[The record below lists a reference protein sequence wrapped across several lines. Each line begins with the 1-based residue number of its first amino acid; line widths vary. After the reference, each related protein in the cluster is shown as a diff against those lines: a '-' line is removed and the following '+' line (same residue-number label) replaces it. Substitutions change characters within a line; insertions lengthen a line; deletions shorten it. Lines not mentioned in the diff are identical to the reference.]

1 MKNLRIEQTN
11 EMILD
16 KFGMGIVEF
25 LISQTHL
32 ASRLNSAKSE
42 TIKRNPGY
50 SNGDIAK
57 AYIGLL
63 CLGKNKFAEIE
74 PLRSDYDFR
83 TFLKLERVPSPA
95 VLEHRLD
102 EAALSEEWKQIILE
116 ESLHLLRKAGAPIN
130 PVTIQGKSFIPVDV
144 AMPFAFIGKEGYCL
158 SFGQETSVSVRAA
171 EQLAEGAFLWRFE
184 AKEGSEIAAKLL
196 DLHIDVV
203 MKLQTDAG
211 TWVETAR
218 KHGTCSSEWEGKN
231 VYFGSVAETNTT
243 AGAKKPAYYVF
254 KLTETTIDK
263 NGQILLIPE
272 YEADVYMTTLDI
284 PPEAVPRLYDEHRKV
299 CKSLRRE
306 FMSDLGFKQL
316 PSRNQKT
323 NELAL
328 HFGIYA
334 YNLLRFAGQGKAR
347 LKRIRETIRDLPK
360 MVIKEVE
367 AEE

>member
-83 TFLKLERVPSPA
+83 PFLKLERVPSPA

-158 SFGQETSVSVRAA
+158 SFGQETSVSGRAA
-171 EQLAEGAFLWRFE
+171 EQLAEGAFLWRLE

-196 DLHIDVV
+196 DLNIDFV
-203 MKLQTDAG
+203 MKLQTDAS

-218 KHGTCSSEWEGKN
+218 KHGTCSSEREGKN

-254 KLTETTIDK
+254 KLIETTIDK

>member
-171 EQLAEGAFLWRFE
+171 EQLAEGAFLWRLE

-196 DLHIDVV
+196 DLNIDFV
-203 MKLQTDAG
+203 MKLQTDAS

-218 KHGTCSSEWEGKN
+218 KHGTCSSEREGKN

-254 KLTETTIDK
+254 KLIETTIDK

-347 LKRIRETIRDLPK
+347 MKRIRETIRDLPK

>member
-95 VLEHRLD
+95 VFEHRLD

-171 EQLAEGAFLWRFE
+171 EQLAEGAFLWRLE

-196 DLHIDVV
+196 DLHIDFV
-203 MKLQTDAG
+203 MKLQTDAS

-218 KHGTCSSEWEGKN
+218 KHGTCSSEREGKN

-347 LKRIRETIRDLPK
+347 MKRIRETIRDLPK

>member
-171 EQLAEGAFLWRFE
+171 EQLAEGAFLWRLE

-196 DLHIDVV
+196 DLNIDFV
-203 MKLQTDAG
+203 MKLQTDAS

-218 KHGTCSSEWEGKN
+218 KHGTCSSEREGKN

-334 YNLLRFAGQGKAR
+334 YNLLRFVGQGKAR
-347 LKRIRETIRDLPK
+347 MKRIRETIRDLPK

>member
-1 MKNLRIEQTN
+1 MKNLRIEQTS
-11 EMILD
+11 ERISD
-16 KFGMGIVEF
+16 QFGMGIVEF

-57 AYIGLL
+57 SYIGLL

-74 PLRSDYDFR
+74 PLRSDCDFR

-102 EAALSEEWKQIILE
+102 EAALSEEWKQIILD

-144 AMPFAFIGKEGYCL
+144 SKPFAFIGKEGYCL
-158 SFGQETSVSVRAA
+158 SFGQETSVTIRAA
-171 EQLAEGAFLWRFE
+171 EQLAEAAFPL
-184 AKEGSEIAAKLL
+184 AARGKRRIRN
-196 DLHIDVV
+196 DGKIVDRNIDFVI
-203 MKLQTDAG
+203 KLQTDAG
-211 TWVETAR
+211 TWMETAR
-218 KHGTCSSEWEGKN
+218 KYGTCSTEREGKN
-231 VYFGSVAETNTT
+231 VYFGSVAEPITA

-254 KLTETTIDK
+254 KLIETTIDK

-272 YEADVYMTTLDI
+272 YEADVYMTTLDT
-284 PPEAVPRLYDEHRKV
+284 PPEAVPRLYGEHLKA

-306 FMSDLGFKQL
+306 FMFDLGFKQP
-316 PSRNQKT
+316 PSRNKKT
-323 NELAL
+323 NALAL

-334 YNLLRFAGQGKAR
+334 YNLLRFAGQGKIRA
-347 LKRIRETIRDLPK
+347 KRIRDAIRELPN

-367 AEE
+367 E

>member
-83 TFLKLERVPSPA
+83 PFLKLERVPSPA

-171 EQLAEGAFLWRFE
+171 EQLAEGAFLWRLE

-196 DLHIDVV
+196 DLNIDFV
-203 MKLQTDAG
+203 MKLQTDAS

-218 KHGTCSSEWEGKN
+218 KHGTCSSEREGKN

-254 KLTETTIDK
+254 KLIETTIDK

>member
-83 TFLKLERVPSPA
+83 PFLKLERVPSPA

-171 EQLAEGAFLWRFE
+171 EQLAEGAFLWRLE

-196 DLHIDVV
+196 DLHIDFV
-203 MKLQTDAG
+203 MKLQTDAS

-218 KHGTCSSEWEGKN
+218 KHGTCSSEREGKN
-231 VYFGSVAETNTT
+231 VYFGSVAEPITA

-254 KLTETTIDK
+254 KLIETTIDK

-299 CKSLRRE
+299 CKSLIRE
-306 FMSDLGFKQL
+306 FRFDLGFKQL
-316 PSRNQKT
+316 PSRNKKT
-323 NELAL
+323 NALAL

-347 LKRIRETIRDLPK
+347 MKRIRETIRDLPK

>member
-1 MKNLRIEQTN
+1 M
-11 EMILD
+11 
-16 KFGMGIVEF
+16 
-25 LISQTHL
+25 
-32 ASRLNSAKSE
+32 
-42 TIKRNPGY
+42 
-50 SNGDIAK
+50 
-57 AYIGLL
+57 
-63 CLGKNKFAEIE
+63 
-74 PLRSDYDFR
+74 
-83 TFLKLERVPSPA
+83 
-95 VLEHRLD
+95 EHRLD

-171 EQLAEGAFLWRFE
+171 EQLAEGAFLWRLE

-196 DLHIDVV
+196 DLHIDFV
-203 MKLQTDAG
+203 MKLQTDAS

-218 KHGTCSSEWEGKN
+218 KHGTCSSEREGKN

-254 KLTETTIDK
+254 KLIETTIDK

-299 CKSLRRE
+299 CKSLIRE
-306 FMSDLGFKQL
+306 FRFDLGFKQL
-316 PSRNQKT
+316 PSRNKKT

-347 LKRIRETIRDLPK
+347 MKRIRETIRDLPK

>member
-83 TFLKLERVPSPA
+83 PFLKLERVPSPA

-171 EQLAEGAFLWRFE
+171 EQLAEGAFLWRLE

-196 DLHIDVV
+196 DLHIDFV
-203 MKLQTDAG
+203 MKLQTDAS

-218 KHGTCSSEWEGKN
+218 KHGTCSSEREGKN

-254 KLTETTIDK
+254 KLIETTIDK

-347 LKRIRETIRDLPK
+347 MKRIRETIRDLPK

>member
-83 TFLKLERVPSPA
+83 PFLKLERVPSPA

-171 EQLAEGAFLWRFE
+171 EQLAEGAFLWRLE

-196 DLHIDVV
+196 DLNIDFV
-203 MKLQTDAG
+203 MKLQTDAS

-218 KHGTCSSEWEGKN
+218 KHGTCSSEREGKN

-254 KLTETTIDK
+254 KLIETTIDK

-347 LKRIRETIRDLPK
+347 MKRIRETIRDLPK

>member
-171 EQLAEGAFLWRFE
+171 EQLAEGAFLWRLE

-196 DLHIDVV
+196 DLHIDFV
-203 MKLQTDAG
+203 MKLQTDAS

-218 KHGTCSSEWEGKN
+218 KHGTCSSEREGKN

-347 LKRIRETIRDLPK
+347 MKRIRETIRDLPK

>member
-16 KFGMGIVEF
+16 KFGMEIVEF

-57 AYIGLL
+57 SYIGLL

-116 ESLHLLRKAGAPIN
+116 ESLHLLRKVGAPIN
-130 PVTIQGKSFIPVDV
+130 PVTVHGKSFIPVDV
-144 AMPFAFIGKEGYCL
+144 ATPFAFIGKEGYCL
-158 SFGQETSVSVRAA
+158 SFGQETSVTVRAA
-171 EQLAEGAFLWRFE
+171 EQLAEGPFLWRLE
-184 AKEGSEIAAKLL
+184 AKEGYEIAAKLL
-196 DLHIDVV
+196 DLHIDFV
-203 MKLQTDAG
+203 MKLQTDAS

-218 KHGTCSSEWEGKN
+218 KHGTCSSEREGKN

-254 KLTETTIDK
+254 KLIETTIDK

-284 PPEAVPRLYDEHRKV
+284 PPEAVPRLYGEHLKA

-306 FMSDLGFKQL
+306 FMFDLGFKQL
-316 PSRNQKT
+316 PSRNKKT

-328 HFGIYA
+328 HFGLYA
-334 YNLLRFAGQGKAR
+334 YNLLRFAGQGKIRA
-347 LKRIRETIRDLPK
+347 KRIRDAIRELPN

-367 AEE
+367 E

>member
-95 VLEHRLD
+95 VLEHLLD

-171 EQLAEGAFLWRFE
+171 EQLAEGAFLWRLE

-196 DLHIDVV
+196 DLHIDFV
-203 MKLQTDAG
+203 MKLQTDAS

-218 KHGTCSSEWEGKN
+218 KHGTCSSEREGKN

-347 LKRIRETIRDLPK
+347 MKRIRETIRDLPK

>member
-83 TFLKLERVPSPA
+83 PFLKLERVPSPA

-130 PVTIQGKSFIPVDV
+130 TVTIQGKSFIPVDV

-171 EQLAEGAFLWRFE
+171 EQLAEGAFLWRLE

-196 DLHIDVV
+196 DLNIDFV
-203 MKLQTDAG
+203 MKLQTDAS

-218 KHGTCSSEWEGKN
+218 KHGTCSSEREGKN

-254 KLTETTIDK
+254 KLIETTIDK

-347 LKRIRETIRDLPK
+347 MKRIRETIRDLPK

>member
-1 MKNLRIEQTN
+1 MKNLRIEQTS
-11 EMILD
+11 ERICD

-171 EQLAEGAFLWRFE
+171 EQLAEGAFLWRLE
-184 AKEGSEIAAKLL
+184 AKEGSEMMAKLL
-196 DLHIDVV
+196 DLHIDFV
-203 MKLQTDAG
+203 MKLQTDAS

-218 KHGTCSSEWEGKN
+218 KHGTCSSEREGKN

-254 KLTETTIDK
+254 KLIETTIDK

-334 YNLLRFAGQGKAR
+334 YNLLRFAGQGKIRA
-347 LKRIRETIRDLPK
+347 KRIRDAIRDLPK
-360 MVIKEVE
+360 MVIKEV
-367 AEE
+367 

>member
-1 MKNLRIEQTN
+1 MKNLRIEQTS
-11 EMILD
+11 ERISD
-16 KFGMGIVEF
+16 QFGMGIVEF

-57 AYIGLL
+57 SYIGLL

-74 PLRSDYDFR
+74 PLRSDCDFR

-102 EAALSEEWKQIILE
+102 EAALSEEWKQIILD

-144 AMPFAFIGKEGYCL
+144 SKPFAFIGKEGYCL
-158 SFGQETSVSVRAA
+158 SFGQETSVTVRAA
-171 EQLAEGAFLWRFE
+171 EQLAEGPFLWRLE
-184 AKEGSEIAAKLL
+184 AKEGSEMMEKLL
-196 DLHIDVV
+196 DRNIDFVI
-203 MKLQTDAG
+203 KLQTDAG
-211 TWVETAR
+211 TWMETAR
-218 KHGTCSSEWEGKN
+218 KYGTCSTEREGKN
-231 VYFGSVAETNTT
+231 VYFGSVAEPITA

-254 KLTETTIDK
+254 KLIETTIDK

-272 YEADVYMTTLDI
+272 YEADVYMTTLDT
-284 PPEAVPRLYDEHRKV
+284 PPEAVPRLYGEHLKA

-306 FMSDLGFKQL
+306 FMFDLGFKQP
-316 PSRNQKT
+316 PSRNKKT
-323 NELAL
+323 NALAL

-334 YNLLRFAGQGKAR
+334 YNLLRFAGQGKIRA
-347 LKRIRETIRDLPK
+347 KRIRDTIRELPN

-367 AEE
+367 E